1 MTRPALSLLLCA
13 ALAGCATAPVASVP
27 AIVQPSLVPIAEPCA
42 IDPGPKPAFADPSAA
57 IAAAPNIYERAKLY
71 AAGRQQR
78 LAWEARLEAANAG
91 CRAAGR
97 GEGGEG
103 PSPHGL

>member
-1 MTRPALSLLLCA
+1 MTRPALAIVLCA
-13 ALAGCATAPVASVP
+13 ILAGCASAPTGPVS

-42 IDPGPKPAFADPSAA
+42 IDPGPRPAFADEPAA
-57 IAAAPNIYERAKLY
+57 IVAAPNVYERAKLY
-71 AAGRQQR
+71 AAGRQQH

-91 CRAAGR
+91 CRAAETDG
-97 GEGGEG
+97 GGEG